1 MTRLTIKTVCFVLL
15 VALVACSRSGQGPNQ
30 GSANNPVASPE
41 APRITSESVVRAEVN
56 PVEISAGGS
65 GQAIVRVT
73 VQQGYHI
80 NANPPS
86 YPYLKATEV
95 EVPDMDDISVDYL
108 YYPNPLVKKF
118 EFAEGPLKVYEG
130 ETPVTIAFKVAKSAK
145 KGERSISGTLRIQ
158 ACDDQVCYPPGSIG
172 VKIPVTVK

>member
-1 MTRLTIKTVCFVLL
+1 MTRSTLVILCFVLL
-15 VALVACSRSGQGPNQ
+15 VALAACSRSGQGPT
-30 GSANNPVASPE
+30 GETANNPAASPE
-41 APRITSESVVRAEVN
+41 AQRITSESLVRAEAN

-73 VQQGYHI
+73 VQPGYHI

-95 EVPDMDDISVDYL
+95 EVADLEDMSVDYV

-158 ACDDQVCYPPGSIG
+158 ACDDRVCYPPGSIG
-172 VKIPVTVK
+172 VKIPFTVK